1 MRSLFAF
8 FSKEM
13 TDHIRSGKFLL
24 FKTVQSGGSGV
35 IANRAALCSH
45 HSCNAGGKENLAQA
59 GAALHKQVSCNIREF
74 IRKFFAA
81 FKHNGHGS
89 AGILGVERQVEFLEA
104 LISALEQHT
113 KLLGESLIV
122 ELFKAGAYTAL
133 ENTAVLTLGAAV
145 YVLKIICFKSCF
157 AKKLSLSHLQVKV
170 FIFQNLD
177 ALFNISFAGAL
188 PLDPV
193 VGTIATLLAAWGMW
207 LTRKV
212 TVKGLPVLGLL
223 MPAVANAFLVG
234 WELSVYIGGG
244 FWINALYVAI
254 GEVAVLLTLGTA
266 LYYALKPHKARLF
279 ER

>member
-1 MRSLFAF
+1 MGALRSFFIAMNHKSKYITTGALIGAMYVALCYLQHALIPGSASWAIQFRAAEALCVLAF
-8 FSKEM
+8 F
-13 TDHIRSGKFLL
+13 TPAAIPGL
-24 FKTVQSGGSGV
+24 TVG
-35 IANRAALCSH
+35 
-45 HSCNAGGKENLAQA
+45 
-59 GAALHKQVSCNIREF
+59 
-74 IRKFFAA
+74 
-81 FKHNGHGS
+81 
-89 AGILGVERQVEFLEA
+89 
-104 LISALEQHT
+104 
-113 KLLGESLIV
+113 
-122 ELFKAGAYTAL
+122 
-133 ENTAVLTLGAAV
+133 
-145 YVLKIICFKSCF
+145 CF
-157 AKKLSLSHLQVKV
+157 
-170 FIFQNLD
+170 
-177 ALFNISFAGAL
+177 LFNISFAGAL